1 MLLYLIRRL
10 LLMLPILLLVTIFAF
25 GLVHFVPGDPAQVIL
40 GAEATPDAVAALRVK
55 LGLDRP
61 VYIQYLSWLGGVV
74 TGDLGKSL
82 VDNRPVAELIG
93 QRLPATFELALMTFL
108 ISSLIAVPMGII
120 AAVRR
125 GTATDF
131 GASLFA
137 FVGLSI
143 PNFWLGIL
151 LILLFSLKLRW
162 LPSTG
167 YVPYSEGFAAHFL
180 AMLMPAAATGMR
192 QAATVAR
199 FMRSSLLDTLRA
211 DFVRTARAKGLSERV
226 VILMHAVR
234 NALIPVITASG
245 AQVAALLGGLVITE
259 TIFTIPGFGS
269 LLVGSIFTRDITVVQ
284 GCVLVSA
291 LVVMSINLVVDLLYS
306 LVDPRIKLTG
316 GARA

>member
-10 LLMLPILLLVTIFAF
+10 LLMLPILLLVTIFTF

-40 GAEATPDAVAALRVK
+40 GAEATPDAVEALREK

-82 VDNRPVAELIG
+82 VDNRPVAQLIG
-93 QRLPATFELALMTFL
+93 QRLPATFELALLTF
-108 ISSLIAVPMGII
+108 IFSSIIAIPMGII

-137 FVGLSI
+137 FTGLSI

-151 LILLFSLKLRW
+151 LILFFSLKLRW

-199 FMRSSLLDTLRA
+199 FMRSSLLDTLRS

-291 LVVMSINLVVDLLYS
+291 LVVMSINLLVDILYS
-306 LVDPRIKLTG
+306 LVDPRIKLMG

>member
-10 LLMLPILLLVTIFAF
+10 LLMLPILLLVSIFTF
-25 GLVHFVPGDPAQVIL
+25 GLVHFVPGDPAHVIL
-40 GAEATPDAVAALRVK
+40 GPEAPPDAIQALREK

-61 VYIQYLSWLGGVV
+61 VYIQYLDWLGGAL

-82 VDNRPVAELIG
+82 VDNRPVAGLIG
-93 QRLPATFELALMTFL
+93 QRLPATFELAVLTFVF
-108 ISSLIAVPMGII
+108 SSIIAIPMGII

-125 GTATDF
+125 GTVTDF

-137 FVGLSI
+137 FAGLSI

-162 LPSTG
+162 LPATG
-167 YVPYSEGFAAHFL
+167 YIPYSEGFAAHFL
-180 AMLMPAAATGMR
+180 AMLMPAAATGIR

-291 LVVMSINLVVDLLYS
+291 LVVMSINLMVDLLYS
-306 LVDPRIKLTG
+306 MVDPRIKLTG
-316 GARA
+316 GGRA